1 MDKIRIAFAT
11 IVLLFLYTQGVSL
24 SLVVILGLMLAA
36 ILLFKDKLWKKI
48 DEIFDSQKAIPK
60 EPKWLR
66 WAIVFAA
73 FMLAYYFVKF
83 AAFYLL
89 GLAGFDVQAEL
100 IKSMNVTQ

>member
-11 IVLLFLYTQGVSL
+11 IVLFFLYTQGVPL
-24 SLVVILGLMLAA
+24 TVVVFLGLMFAA
-36 ILLFKDKLWKKI
+36 ILLLKDRLWKKI
-48 DEIFDSQKAIPK
+48 DGLFDSQKAIPK

-66 WAIVFAA
+66 WIIVFAA
-73 FMLAYYFVKF
+73 FMLAYYAVKLV
-83 AAFYLL
+83 AFYIL